1 MGLPRPAAVVVD
13 LDGTLVDT
21 VGTRIRAWMAVFAEF
36 GMTADESHVASLIGS
51 DGRWLAEQVASRA
64 GRDLAAADAER
75 IDRRAGE
82 IYQAL
87 NTDPRPL
94 PGVGDFLGALETA
107 GIPWAIATSSRAAQ
121 VTTSI
126 AALGL
131 DPAPRVVDGQSVQRA
146 KPAPDLLLAAAA
158 LLGADPARCWCLG
171 DSVWDIQAALAAGM
185 TAVGVTTGAA
195 TAALLT
201 DAGATHVV
209 ATVDRLIA
217 QLRPPAPRTA

>member
-21 VGTRIRAWMAVFAEF
+21 VGTRIQAWLAVFAEF
-36 GMTADESHVASLIGS
+36 GLPADEAHVASLIGS

-64 GRDLAAADAER
+64 GRDLGATETER
-75 IDRRAGE
+75 IDQRAGE

-87 NTDPRPL
+87 NTNPRPL
-94 PGVGDFLGALETA
+94 PGVGDFLAALETA

-131 DPAPRVVDGQSVQRA
+131 DPAPRVVDGQSVRRA

-158 LLGADPARCWCLG
+158 LLQADPERCWCVG
-171 DSVWDIQAALAAGM
+171 DSVWDVQAALAAGM
-185 TAVGVTTGAA
+185 TAVGVASGAA
-195 TAALLT
+195 TAAALAE
-201 DAGATHVV
+201 AGATHVV

-217 QLRPPAPRTA
+217 QLRPPAPRAA

>member
-36 GMTADESHVASLIGS
+36 GLPADEAHVASLIGS
-51 DGRWLAEQVASRA
+51 DGRWLAEQVAGRA
-64 GRDLAAADAER
+64 GRDLAPADAER
-75 IDRRAGE
+75 IDHRAGE

-87 NTDPRPL
+87 NTDPTPL
-94 PGVGDFLGALETA
+94 PGVGDFLAALDTA

-131 DPAPRVVDGQSVQRA
+131 DSMPRVVDGQSVNRA

-158 LLGADPARCWCLG
+158 LLGADPARCWCVG
-171 DSVWDIQAALAAGM
+171 DSVWDVQAAAAAGM
-185 TAVGVTTGAA
+185 TALGVTTGAA
-195 TAALLT
+195 TADALA
-201 DAGATHVV
+201 DAGAALVV
-209 ATVDRLIA
+209 ATIDRLIA

>member
-36 GMTADESHVASLIGS
+36 GLPANEAHVASLIGS
-51 DGRWLAEQVASRA
+51 DGRWLAEQVAVRA
-64 GRDLAAADAER
+64 DRDLVGADAER

-82 IYQAL
+82 IYEAL
-87 NTDPRPL
+87 NTSPRPL
-94 PGVGDFLGALETA
+94 PGVGDFLAALGTA

-121 VTTSI
+121 VTDSI

-131 DPAPRVVDGQSVQRA
+131 DPAPLVVDGQSVQRA

-158 LLGADPARCWCLG
+158 SLGAEPSACWCLG
-171 DSVWDIQAALAAGM
+171 DSVWDVQAARAAGM

-195 TAALLT
+195 TAASLT
-201 DAGATHVV
+201 NAGAAHVV
-209 ATVDRLIA
+209 ATLDRLIA